1 MKMYILNSNM
11 KLMDVVAIHTRVTLS
26 LWPTVHCRALG
37 EEAQYNPDTDMCPV
51 CPPAFGQH

>member
-1 MKMYILNSNM
+1 M